1 MYSEEIKEL
10 LKLKKNLI
18 TVQDYIKISESS
30 QVNHIKFENEEFTCW
45 TSDNYVFKFRLQ
57 SLEKIKKCDKMKENR

>member
-1 MYSEEIKEL
+1 MYSHEIKKL
-10 LKLKKNLI
+10 LETKNYLI